1 MTIIILCNV
10 LCIFAGRYIIQAKGQ
25 GPALPGPVSAL
36 GLNLPEFIATT
47 SLGHII
53 GAGATSVFTSASGSL
68 ILVLVPWGH
77 RAPRAQK
84 LGLLQFVKRGEHW

>member
-1 MTIIILCNV
+1 MLGV
-10 LCIFAGRYIIQAKGQ
+10 PLRSHPPYFPE

-53 GAGATSVFTSASGSL
+53 GAGA
-68 ILVLVPWGH
+68 I
-77 RAPRAQK
+77 
-84 LGLLQFVKRGEHW
+84 LGLGYIGALA